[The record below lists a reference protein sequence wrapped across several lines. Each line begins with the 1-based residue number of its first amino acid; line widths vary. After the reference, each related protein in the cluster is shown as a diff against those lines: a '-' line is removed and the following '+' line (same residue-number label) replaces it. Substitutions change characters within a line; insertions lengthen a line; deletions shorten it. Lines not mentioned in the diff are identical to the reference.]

1 MELARLMLYK
11 DNMKTN
17 KVITELA
24 DQFKGR
30 EWIAQHPRNN
40 QWYGIDNVLRCPIT
54 EGYATRNGA
63 KEAIRIH
70 MAYVAMET
78 ATRKQRLTT

>member
-1 MELARLMLYK
+1 
-11 DNMKTN
+11 MKTN

-24 DQFKGR
+24 ERFKGR
-30 EWIAQHPRNN
+30 EWIAQHPHNK
-40 QWYGIDNVLRCPIT
+40 QWYGIDSVLRCPIT
-54 EGYATRNGA
+54 EGYKDKEKAR
-63 KEAIRIH
+63 EAIRIH